1 VLAALIAEPYFLA
14 MNQNADGSRRLV
26 WMRGLRRTAVAACL
40 SALTACTT
48 TARGTVSSSELEPNR
63 DPSRGS
69 VHQDVLFS
77 QSLGVTKRLYV
88 YLPPSYGRDPARR
101 YPVAYY
107 LHGLYGS
114 ETDWLAKGNID
125 AAADSL
131 FTHGT
136 PEAIIVLPDGDDGW
150 YTTWVAPVG
159 YTACADTLHTEAP
172 SRYCVP
178 QARYDDYIAR
188 DIVQYIDRTYHTRHN
203 RESRG
208 IGGLSMGGYGAISL
222 ALRYPDVFGLA
233 ASHSGVVSPLYY
245 GPHPFAEPARYAET
259 PDELKKVTESLWDRY
274 RGYWGTDL
282 ERWRAA
288 DPAHI
293 VASARRSGQ
302 ALPSL
307 FFDCGTED
315 GLVDQNRAFHAELTR
330 LGVVHQYG
338 EWPGA
343 HTWRYWSTHVP
354 QSLAWMGRNW
364 RE

>member
-1 VLAALIAEPYFLA
+1 
-14 MNQNADGSRRLV
+14 
-26 WMRGLRRTAVAACL
+26 L
-40 SALTACTT
+40 S
-48 TARGTVSSSELEPNR
+48 
-63 DPSRGS
+63 
-69 VHQDVLFS
+69 
-77 QSLGVTKRLYV
+77 
-88 YLPPSYGRDPARR
+88 
-101 YPVAYY
+101 
-107 LHGLYGS
+107 
-114 ETDWLAKGNID
+114 KGNID

-131 FTHGT
+131 FAKGT
-136 PEAIIVLPDGDDGW
+136 PESIIVLPDGDDGW
-150 YTTWVAPVG
+150 YTTWAGPVG
-159 YTACADTLHTEAP
+159 YRTCADTLHSEAP
-172 SRYCVP
+172 SRYCVA
-178 QARYDDYIAR
+178 QTRYDDYIAR
-188 DIVQYIDRTYHTRHN
+188 DIVQHIDRTYRTRTN

-245 GPHPFAEPARYAET
+245 GPHPFAEPIRYAQT
-259 PDELKKVTESLWDRY
+259 TDELKKVTESLWDRY

-282 ERWRAA
+282 DRWRSA

-293 VASARRSGQ
+293 AELARRRGQ
-302 ALPSL
+302 ALPTL

-330 LGVVHQYG
+330 LGVVHQYA

-354 QSLAWMGRNW
+354 ESLAWMGRNW